1 MKQCLTTSFAGLMQV
16 ARIKDGRIMAT
27 KPNVFQFFSIIKDLH
42 TDCGHKDE
50 KKTDKKIAEHYG
62 NISMTVMKS
71 FVSQYERCVEKN
83 KKSNNAGIFSGLLL

>member
-1 MKQCLTTSFAGLMQV
+1 MFFS
-16 ARIKDGRIMAT
+16 
-27 KPNVFQFFSIIKDLH
+27 FFSIIKDLH
-42 TDCGHKDE
+42 TDCGHKGE

-83 KKSNNAGIFSGLLL
+83 EKSNNAGIVVRLITVKELYQRG